1 LKKRITIFLS
11 AALAAWIIVLAS
23 IHWVRSMKP
32 TPEKIQAYLEK
43 KGDLSAL
50 DSKSRAAL
58 LQRVADDMNR
68 IDYRQQYALRRGD
81 GAFNRFFS
89 SITPEERNLFL
100 ERTLPRGYSQ
110 MMQAFNKMTPE
121 QRKRIVERTLSDLDG
136 AAARTR
142 GPGDPALTPEQSGKM
157 ISIGL
162 DAFYADASA
171 ETKMDLA
178 PVVERFQQIMQGRQ

>member
-1 LKKRITIFLS
+1 
-11 AALAAWIIVLAS
+11 
-23 IHWVRSMKP
+23 MKP

-43 KGDLSAL
+43 KGDLSVL

-58 LQRVADDMNR
+58 LQRVADDLNR
-68 IDYRQQYALRRGD
+68 IDYRQQFGMRRGD

-89 SITPEERNLFL
+89 SLTPEERNLFL

-157 ISIGL
+157 VSIGL